1 MKVKRMGI
9 KEIFSRI
16 WVISAN
22 KIKTSESISKESSQL
37 KLNSSLR
44 QIFAARDGS
53 PLKCDK
59 LLYSKSFRV

>member
-44 QIFAARDGS
+44 QIFAAMHS
-53 PLKCDK
+53 QVTVSQPHL
-59 LLYSKSFRV
+59 STP